1 MLSSN
6 TLQVFISTFL
16 NGEFMTL
23 TCEQHIYFVWT
34 NLNIKRPVSPYIIYK
49 IYMASKMSL
58 KTISFTYPKKKLP
71 LKTKILFLIAFYK
84 AIHDSGCQ

>member
-1 MLSSN
+1 
-6 TLQVFISTFL
+6 
-16 NGEFMTL
+16 
-23 TCEQHIYFVWT
+23 
-34 NLNIKRPVSPYIIYK
+34 
-49 IYMASKMSL
+49 MASKMSL